1 MFRRQFLQNSKR
13 FLSITLPKNN
23 AVSELYLKE
32 LKSVKLPEVNLA
44 DANVK
49 PFHALKVSPYASD
62 ILQANESEKDA
73 LKTYES
79 EPVEVLKAVQQQ
91 TDAAEQT
98 GAEEEDWLV
107 IEDDVE
113 EETHH

>member
-1 MFRRQFLQNSKR
+1 MFRRQFLQTSKR
-13 FLSITLPKNN
+13 FLSVTFPKNN

-32 LKSVKLPEVNLA
+32 LKNVKLPEINLA

-49 PFHALKVSPYASD
+49 PFHALKVSPYAND
-62 ILQANESEKDA
+62 ILQASESEKDA
-73 LKTYES
+73 LKSYES
-79 EPVEVLKAVQQQ
+79 EPVEVLKAVQE